1 MKLHL
6 KNFGLHVQKTFEFP
20 EKGTVLLSGVSGKGK
35 TTIFRAIHFVLTGE
49 SKMVTHGETKS
60 AVTLEYFHEGKL
72 IKITRTNRPVRVVLE
87 KDGKMYEDEEAQ
99 GEINRIFPSFT
110 IAGYIFQKG
119 LNSFL
124 GMTPMEKLRFLE
136 EIIFTGLNLDEQ
148 KERIKAMISSAEQ
161 SFLLKK
167 GEYESLQKNFPAVP
181 QNKWDAELLSKQTVE
196 IPQQLKQLAER
207 VETTRLSLERCTRQ
221 QEEKKRL
228 ERELAGIH
236 IQEVPQQLQNYE
248 SLIEEWKKYHQYQSD
263 LKTIADLEQYCSQV
277 NAGLSST
284 REKLAQLAFR
294 PEFKADLEK
303 EALLLNNQLTQK
315 KRYDD
320 YLLAKQKYQPE
331 REKELL
337 KMKEERETFLT
348 SYRLG
353 REIRKC
359 PSCTKP
365 LRWHQNH
372 LYLAETINYSVEEE
386 TKLTQELEGW
396 KKELSI
402 LSRDN
407 SNFIRSY
414 SNPIDDPNI
423 SSDQI
428 EQFRNRLSELS
439 QLINLEKQREQN
451 FQLLSAQEKAFLE
464 AQKNQVHF
472 EAQIIEKKSKLLVV
486 NEPSLSF
493 QEVQRLQQA
502 YLTNEKT
509 RDKILVENRVREE
522 RRLKLIQE
530 LNAVQNNVSL
540 EGRETV
546 PSGLENVP
554 SGLETLRNQLA
565 SLQEEQRKTQQR
577 QLQLYTEI
585 SEYNTYI
592 RDCQK
597 YNSEVERLTQI
608 GVQYAAA
615 ERYFTKTKQFRDL
628 FLSAEM
634 TTLSSCIDELNY
646 LLQNYLNIFF
656 EQPLTI
662 EISLFKVNEKS
673 KTVRNQVNLII
684 GYQGHAIDLN
694 SLSGGEQDRVN
705 LAFTLALADLFN
717 LPLVMFDE
725 TLSSLDAQSAENV
738 IEHLPKDRLTLLIAH
753 QVTEGSFDIV
763 MKV

>member
-6 KNFGLHVQKTFEFP
+6 KNFGVHLQRTFEFP
-20 EKGTVLLSGVSGKGK
+20 DKGTVLLSGVSGKGK
-35 TTIFRAIHFVLTGE
+35 TTVFRAIHFALTGE
-49 SKMVTHGETKS
+49 SKMVTHGESKS
-60 AVTLEYFHEGKL
+60 SVILEYPHEGKL

-87 KDGKMYEDEEAQ
+87 KDGRICEDEEAQ

-148 KERIKAMISSAEQ
+148 KERIKAMISAAEQ

-207 VETTRLSLERCTRQ
+207 VETVRLSLERCIRQ

-228 ERELAGIH
+228 ERELSSIR
-236 IQEVPQQLQNYE
+236 IQEVPSQLPNYD
-248 SLIEEWKKYHQYQSD
+248 SLIEEWKRYHQYQSD

-284 REKLAQLAFR
+284 REKLAQLDFH
-294 PEFKADLEK
+294 PELKVELEK

-320 YLLAKQKYQPE
+320 YLIAKQKYQPD
-331 REKELL
+331 REKELM

-386 TKLTQELEGW
+386 TKLSQELEGW
-396 KKELSI
+396 KRELLVI
-402 LSRDN
+402 SRDN

-414 SNPIDDPNI
+414 PNPIEDPNI
-423 SSDQI
+423 SLNQI
-428 EQFRNRLSELS
+428 EQFRSRLSELS

-451 FQLLSAQEKAFLE
+451 FQLLSTQEKAFLE
-464 AQKNQVHF
+464 ASKNQVQF
-472 EAQIIEKKSKLLVV
+472 EAQIIEKKSKLLAV
-486 NEPSLSF
+486 NEPPLSF
-493 QEVQRLQQA
+493 QEVQRLQQV

-509 RDKILVENRVREE
+509 RDKIIVENRVQEE
-522 RRLKLIQE
+522 RKSKLTQE
-530 LNAVQNNVSL
+530 LNAVQNDVSL
-540 EGRETV
+540 EG
-546 PSGLENVP
+546 LEI
-554 SGLETLRNQLA
+554 LRKELL
-565 SLQEEQRKTQQR
+565 SLQEDQRKTQQK
-577 QLQLYTEI
+577 QLQLCTEI

-597 YNSEVERLTQI
+597 YNAEVERLTQI
-608 GVQYAAA
+608 GLQYAAT

-656 EQPLTI
+656 EHPLTI

-673 KTVRNQVNLII
+673 KTVRNQVNLIV

>member
-6 KNFGLHVQKTFEFP
+6 KNFGVHLQRTFEFP
-20 EKGTVLLSGVSGKGK
+20 DKGTVLLSGVSGKGK
-35 TTIFRAIHFVLTGE
+35 TTVFRAIHFALTGE
-49 SKMVTHGETKS
+49 SKMVTHGESKS
-60 AVTLEYFHEGKL
+60 SVILEYPHEGKL

-87 KDGKMYEDEEAQ
+87 KDGRIFEDEEAQ

-148 KERIKAMISSAEQ
+148 KERIKAMISAAEQ

-207 VETTRLSLERCTRQ
+207 VETVRLSLEQCIRQ

-228 ERELAGIH
+228 ERELSGIR
-236 IQEVPQQLQNYE
+236 IQEVPSQLPNYD
-248 SLIEEWKKYHQYQSD
+248 SLIDEWKRYHQYQSD
-263 LKTIADLEQYCSQV
+263 LKAIADLEQYCSQV
-277 NAGLSST
+277 NAGLFST
-284 REKLAQLAFR
+284 REKLAQLDFR
-294 PEFKADLEK
+294 SELKVELEK

-320 YLLAKQKYQPE
+320 YLIAKQKYQPD
-331 REKELL
+331 REKELI

-386 TKLTQELEGW
+386 NKLTQELEGW
-396 KKELSI
+396 KKELSVR
-402 LSRDN
+402 SRDN
-407 SNFIRSY
+407 SNFIRLY
-414 SNPIDDPNI
+414 PNPIEDPNI
-423 SSDQI
+423 SLDQI
-428 EQFRNRLSELS
+428 EQFRSRLSELS

-451 FQLLSAQEKAFLE
+451 FQLLSTQEKAFLE
-464 AQKNQVHF
+464 ASKNQVQF
-472 EAQIIEKKSKLLVV
+472 EAQIIEKKSKLLAV
-486 NEPSLSF
+486 NEPPLSF
-493 QEVQRLQQA
+493 QEVQRLQQV

-509 RDKILVENRVREE
+509 RDKIIVENRVQEE
-522 RRLKLIQE
+522 RKSKLIQE
-530 LNAVQNNVSL
+530 LNAVQNDVSL
-540 EGRETV
+540 EG
-546 PSGLENVP
+546 LEI
-554 SGLETLRNQLA
+554 LRKELL
-565 SLQEEQRKTQQR
+565 SLQEEQRKTQQK
-577 QLQLYTEI
+577 QLQLCTEI

-597 YNSEVERLTQI
+597 YNAEVERLTSI
-608 GVQYAAA
+608 GLQYAAT

-656 EQPLTI
+656 EHPLTI

-673 KTVRNQVNLII
+673 KTVRNQVNLIV

>member
-6 KNFGLHVQKTFEFP
+6 KNFGVHLQRTFEFP
-20 EKGTVLLSGVSGKGK
+20 DKGTVLLSGVSGKGK
-35 TTIFRAIHFVLTGE
+35 TTVFRAIHFALTGE
-49 SKMVTHGETKS
+49 SKMVTHGESKS
-60 AVTLEYFHEGKL
+60 SVILEYPHEGKL

-87 KDGKMYEDEEAQ
+87 KDGRIFEDEEAQ

-148 KERIKAMISSAEQ
+148 KERIKAMISAAEQ

-167 GEYESLQKNFPAVP
+167 GEYESLQKNFPPIP

-207 VETTRLSLERCTRQ
+207 VETVRLSLERCIRQ

-228 ERELAGIH
+228 ERELSSIR
-236 IQEVPQQLQNYE
+236 IQEVPSQLPNYD
-248 SLIEEWKKYHQYQSD
+248 SLIEEWKRYHQYHSD

-284 REKLAQLAFR
+284 REKLAQLDFR
-294 PEFKADLEK
+294 PELKVELEK

-320 YLLAKQKYQPE
+320 YLLAKQKYQPD
-331 REKELL
+331 REKELI

-386 TKLTQELEGW
+386 TKLSQELEGW
-396 KKELSI
+396 KKDLLVI
-402 LSRDN
+402 SRDN
-407 SNFIRSY
+407 SNFIRLY
-414 SNPIDDPNI
+414 PNPVEDPNI
-423 SSDQI
+423 SLDQI
-428 EQFRNRLSELS
+428 EKFRSRLSELS

-451 FQLLSAQEKAFLE
+451 FQLLSTQEKAFLE
-464 AQKNQVHF
+464 ASKNQVQF
-472 EAQIIEKKSKLLVV
+472 EAQIIEKKSKLLAV
-486 NEPSLSF
+486 NEPPLSF
-493 QEVQRLQQA
+493 QEVQRLQQV

-509 RDKILVENRVREE
+509 RDKIIVENRVQEE
-522 RRLKLIQE
+522 RKSKLTQE
-530 LNAVQNNVSL
+530 LNAVQNDVSL
-540 EGRETV
+540 E
-546 PSGLENVP
+546 
-554 SGLETLRNQLA
+554 GLETLRKELL
-565 SLQEEQRKTQQR
+565 SLQEEQRKTQQK
-577 QLQLYTEI
+577 QLQLCTEI

-597 YNSEVERLTQI
+597 YNAEVERLTQI
-608 GVQYAAA
+608 GLQYATT

-656 EQPLTI
+656 EHPLTI

-673 KTVRNQVNLII
+673 KTVRNQVNLIV